1 MTSKLENKYTR
12 HKDGIANL
20 FTTLD
25 INHIKPFLIH
35 EWKNISQFIYFTGK
49 NIDNKKFLSNAMEL
63 KTILNIKYY
72 KNLEITTKNS
82 FLSHIITD

>member
-25 INHIKPFLIH
+25 INHIKPF
-35 EWKNISQFIYFTGK
+35 
-49 NIDNKKFLSNAMEL
+49 
-63 KTILNIKYY
+63 
-72 KNLEITTKNS
+72 
-82 FLSHIITD
+82 